1 MLLICGLYSS
11 KYPCPLLISYFFL
24 QVNVNMRP
32 DTHVRVTVAHGEV
45 AREEV
50 IKVYQTVQQFKATLH
65 GWFGVPTQNIKL
77 YYCDKVSKGTVVQ
90 SLPSFIAFL
99 EDTYLMN

>member
-1 MLLICGLYSS
+1 
-11 KYPCPLLISYFFL
+11 
-24 QVNVNMRP
+24 MRP

-65 GWFGVPTQNIKL
+65 GWFGVPTQNMKL
-77 YYCDKVSKGTVVQ
+77 YYCDKVTLSPSLLLCFPGYTGWSIQ
-90 SLPSFIAFL
+90 SDFWVGLPDL
-99 EDTYLMN
+99 

>member
-1 MLLICGLYSS
+1 
-11 KYPCPLLISYFFL
+11 
-24 QVNVNMRP
+24 MRP

-65 GWFGVPTQNIKL
+65 GWFGVPTQNMKL
-77 YYCDKVSKGTVVQ
+77 YYCDKVAVIL
-90 SLPSFIAFL
+90 SLPLLHFL
-99 EDTYLMN
+99 EDICKIQISLI

>member
-1 MLLICGLYSS
+1 
-11 KYPCPLLISYFFL
+11 
-24 QVNVNMRP
+24 MRP

-65 GWFGVPTQNIKL
+65 GWFGVPTQNMKL
-77 YYCDKVSKGTVVQ
+77 YYCDKVPLSN
-90 SLPSFIAFL
+90 SLLLCLPGCFPGYTGWSIQLDFWVGL
-99 EDTYLMN
+99 PDL

>member
-1 MLLICGLYSS
+1 
-11 KYPCPLLISYFFL
+11 
-24 QVNVNMRP
+24 MRP

-65 GWFGVPTQNIKL
+65 GWFGVPTQNMKL
-77 YYCDKVSKGTVVQ
+77 YYCDKV
-90 SLPSFIAFL
+90 LNINFL
-99 EDTYLMN
+99 